1 VGAGV
6 PEVGALSIHARGD
19 MSEKRICPCGEEY
32 WWPKQYWLHE
42 SHKEVVA
49 NAASNTPDV
58 ANEAT
63 NSVANESNKT
73 YKYRDPEKRRAYQR
87 EYMRKVRKK

>member
-1 VGAGV
+1 MKTCDGCGK
-6 PEVGALSIHARGD
+6 EYGHAQ
-19 MSEKRICPCGEEY
+19 K
-32 WWPKQYWLHE
+32 WWHDKCM
-42 SHKEVVA
+42 A
-49 NAASNTPDV
+49 NTASNTPDV